1 MTDSNTNSAPDSA
14 RANTFPWPPALLV
27 AALVGSWLLGQ
38 FFPVAWPGLD
48 DFPARAIGIG
58 FGVAG
63 LGLAVWSIRT
73 LTGAG
78 TTVMPHGRSSA
89 LVTTGPYARF
99 RNPIYIADVLVL
111 LCIAELTKNIWLV
124 AAAVLFVPLVTVL
137 QIIPEERHLAG
148 QFGEA
153 YDAYRATT
161 RRWI

>member
-1 MTDSNTNSAPDSA
+1 MTDGNTSSTPTAS
-14 RANTFPWPPALLV
+14 RANTFPWPPVLLAL
-27 AALVGSWLLGQ
+27 ALVGAWLLGRM
-38 FFPVAWPGLD
+38 FPLAWPGVD
-48 DFPARAIGIG
+48 DRPARLIGIG
-58 FGVAG
+58 FGIAG
-63 LGLAVWSIRT
+63 VGLLFWSIRS
-73 LTGAG
+73 LSRAG
-78 TTVMPHGRSSA
+78 TTVMPHGTSSA
-89 LVTTGPYARF
+89 LVTSGPYARF

-153 YDAYRATT
+153 YEAYRAQT